1 MAFQQKRLIFNL
13 FLVIS
18 AILALLVQAITA
30 GAETTGKKA
39 VWIPAEHG
47 VERGLENFLRRAF
60 QEAEAQG
67 AQLVI
72 LEVDTPGGEMEAAGS
87 IGELVRQASMQVVA
101 YIDNQAF
108 SAGTYI
114 ALNADQIIMTP
125 GASIGAATP
134 IDVRGNAADL
144 KVISAWSEKMAAAAN
159 MNGRDPEIA
168 RAMVEI
174 DMELKG
180 IKPRG
185 KVLSLDAQQAQ
196 KLGYADKVVA
206 DRNAL
211 LRELGM
217 NPEDVTRV
225 EPTIAERIA
234 RAVTSPVVMSL
245 LLVIGLVGVT
255 IELFHPGFG
264 VAGSIGLSS
273 FALYFFG
280 HYIAGFA
287 NWLHIGLFVLGI
299 VLLILEIFIPGG
311 VVGSV
316 GFVSMV
322 SGLVLAAYDTQ
333 QGLAALGIAVLATIV
348 VTFVLFK
355 YFGFRGM
362 WEKLILRDT
371 QQNEAGYVAPRDR
384 RALQDKTGISL
395 TPLRPAGVVKID
407 GERVDAVT
415 EGGFIPAGR
424 PIKVVYVEG
433 TRVVV
438 MEQENPE

>member
-1 MAFQQKRLIFNL
+1 MVMQRKRLLLSL

-18 AILALLVQAITA
+18 AIVGMLFPAISA
-30 GAETTGKKA
+30 GAETSGQKA
-39 VWIPAEHG
+39 AWIPAVHG
-47 VERGLENFLRRAF
+47 VEHGLENFLRRAF

-67 AQLVI
+67 AKLVI

-87 IGELVRQASMQVVA
+87 IGELVRQASLPVVA

-125 GASIGAATP
+125 GASMGAATP
-134 IDVRGNAADL
+134 IDMRGNAADV
-144 KVISAWSEKMAAAAN
+144 KVISAWSEKMAAAAR
-159 MNGRDPEIA
+159 MNGRDPQIA

-174 DMELKG
+174 DLELPG

-206 DRNAL
+206 DRNDL
-211 LRELGM
+211 FRELGL
-217 NPEDVTRV
+217 NPEDVTRI
-225 EPTIAERIA
+225 EPTFAERVA

-264 VAGSIGLSS
+264 IAGSIGLSS

-287 NWLHIGLFVLGI
+287 NWLHIALFVLGI
-299 VLLILEIFIPGG
+299 ILLILEIFIPGG
-311 VVGSV
+311 IVGSV

-333 QGLAALGIAVLATIV
+333 QGLAALGIAVLTTIV
-348 VTFVLFK
+348 VAFVLFK

-384 RALQDKTGISL
+384 RALLGKTGLSL

-424 PIKVVYVEG
+424 PIRVAHVEG

-438 MEQENPE
+438 LEQENLE

>member
-1 MAFQQKRLIFNL
+1 VAFQQKRLIFNL